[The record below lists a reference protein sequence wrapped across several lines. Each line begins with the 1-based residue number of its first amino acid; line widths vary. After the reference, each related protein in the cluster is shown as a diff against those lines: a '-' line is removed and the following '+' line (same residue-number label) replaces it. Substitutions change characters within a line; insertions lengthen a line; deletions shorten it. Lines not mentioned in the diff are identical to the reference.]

1 MRSILSVGLAAT
13 AWVIFLAAVAWPT
26 LALLWRCIAQG
37 DAPDAGF
44 TFTARQMGLLWRS
57 VWMASVATLG
67 AIALSI
73 PGAMAIGRSRRGGR
87 TPLLVFLLSV
97 ILLTPPMVLALG
109 WNRLLPVAIGDTPR
123 CLMIWSL
130 WMWPIPALVIG
141 AGWSRVGRSAYE
153 AALLTVSPWLAFVH
167 VGLGVLRSHVALAAA
182 IVFVLCFGD
191 YGTPHACSVPVFS
204 TELLG
209 WAMQSSLVIT
219 TLWPSLP
226 ALGVVGALIV
236 AMLIIF
242 RHRTTGADYMALTV
256 SRVAGKTKAGAMTI
270 GLFVV
275 AWVLPMT
282 WLMSRLNGL
291 QPLRQAADVYGRD
304 FVWSIGTAV
313 VAAAGSLVMGLG
325 IFGTRRGCSE
335 TLRSITTLWCLLV
348 GTIPGALIGV
358 AMIAAYNHETTALLY
373 DDWPIVAM
381 TYVTRFGWV
390 GMLAA
395 MAATT
400 AYPSLIEQ
408 AETDGAGD
416 ANVLSA
422 IRLPLVWPTLLAGG
436 AIVVALALSDVAAS
450 NLIRV
455 PTFNSLAAVLMEK
468 FHRFEDGM
476 LVSIS
481 LALAVAAVPPAI
493 FAAIVVKRRASA

>member
-1 MRSILSVGLAAT
+1 MHYALRVGLAGT
-13 AWVIFLAAVAWPT
+13 AWVMFLAAVVWPT
-26 LALLWRCIAQG
+26 LALAWRCIGQSE
-37 DAPDAGF
+37 APDAGY

-67 AIALSI
+67 ALALSV
-73 PGAMAIGRSRRGGR
+73 PGAMAIGRSRGGGH
-87 TPLLVFLLSV
+87 TPLLVFLLGV
-97 ILLTPPMVLALG
+97 LLLTPPMVLALG
-109 WNRLLPVAIGDTPR
+109 WNRLLPIAVGDTLR

-130 WMWPIPALVIG
+130 WMWPIPAMIIG

-167 VGLGVLRSHVALAAA
+167 VGLGVLRSHVALSAA

-191 YGTPHACSVPVFS
+191 YGTPHACSVTVFS

-209 WAMQSSLVIT
+209 WAMQSTRVINT
-219 TLWPSLP
+219 IWPSLP
-226 ALGVVGALIV
+226 ALCVVGALLV
-236 AMLIIF
+236 TMFAIF
-242 RHRTTGADYMALTV
+242 RRRSIGADYMTLNESPV
-256 SRVAGKTKAGAMTI
+256 SARTRAGAVTI

-275 AWVLPMT
+275 AWALPMA
-282 WLMSRLNGL
+282 WLMARLDGL
-291 QPLRQAADVYGRD
+291 GQIRQAVGVYGRD
-304 FVWSIGTAV
+304 LGWSIGTAV
-313 VAAAGSLVMGLG
+313 VAAAASLVMGLG
-325 IFGTRRGCSE
+325 IIGMHRVRRWV
-335 TLRSITTLWCLLV
+335 LLWCMLL
-348 GTIPGALIGV
+348 GAIPGALIGV

-373 DDWPIVAM
+373 DDWPIVAL
-381 TYVTRFGWV
+381 TYVTRFGWI
-390 GMLAA
+390 GMLTAL
-395 MAATT
+395 AATR
-400 AYPSLIEQ
+400 AHPLLIEQ
-408 AETDGAGD
+408 ARTDGAGD
-416 ANVLSA
+416 ADMLSA

-481 LALAVAAVPPAI
+481 LVLALAAIPPAVL
-493 FAAIVVKRRASA
+493 AALIAKRRAAL